1 MDQLSA
7 VPDRLATQTLE
18 AGPSAPR
25 TPSLTPAGG
34 AAYGTI
40 TATGSSDSFAS
51 LAEMIPG
58 VVYQRVVTPGGTIR
72 YTYISEGAYD
82 LFGLSPSA
90 IVEDPEALFSSYSPE
105 YRAAFRTKLIE
116 ASRSLSMWDVEASFI
131 KPDGTRRYTHA
142 IARPSLRRDGSVLWT
157 GVILDAT
164 RIKTAEAQAAHMQE
178 RTRGAIVESLSQG
191 FIMFDAEDR
200 LLIRNSHVLTL
211 FPFLGSITQPGA
223 TYAEVVRAELTLGDA
238 IAEDSSTREAAIAQ
252 RLAGHSQTHA
262 IHQYQLGPDHFI
274 MVTEHRAPDGGTTVL
289 YTDISELKRRERE
302 IHRLALHDALTGLP
316 NRLLFQDRVVEGLQ
330 LARRSGLNCAIMCL
344 DLDNFKGVNDTL
356 GHPAGDKVLTIMAA
370 RIRQCLRPNDTA
382 ARLGGDEFAIVVP
395 DIPHPSFAEA
405 LAWRILTSLA
415 EPLMVDGQSVFSG
428 ASIGITLSGTD
439 GRDGDTL
446 LRNADLALYR
456 AKSEG
461 RGAFRFFEEEMDASA
476 QRRRAL
482 QADLRRAVHSQELV
496 LHYQP
501 LVTVNT
507 GEISAFEALVRW
519 NHPTIGLI
527 PPDEFIGLAEES
539 GSILPLGEWVL
550 RRACTDA
557 MQWPGNVKVA
567 VNLSPAQFRS
577 RDLFEVIRSILT
589 ETGLAA
595 YRLQLEITESLL
607 LRDSDANLATLHR
620 LKGLGVEISMD
631 DFGTGYSS
639 LSNLRSFPFDKIK
652 IDRSFVSEMNNPGSA
667 AIINAVLCLGQ
678 DLGMQTTVEG
688 VETYEQLQSLC
699 ALGCSE
705 VQGFLYS
712 RPLANVG
719 VVDLLNNGAFPI
731 PSGSRAQLRR
741 DFQPIHTSLI
751 EG

>member
-1 MDQLSA
+1 MNQVSRVEGGSSMVAELTETD
-7 VPDRLATQTLE
+7 LE
-18 AGPSAPR
+18 AFAARPA
-25 TPSLTPAGG
+25 AGG
-34 AAYGTI
+34 AAFGTI
-40 TATGSSDSFAS
+40 TATSSSDSFAS

-58 VVYQRVVTPGGTIR
+58 VVYQRVVTPGGDIR
-72 YTYISEGAYD
+72 YTYISEGAYE
-82 LFGLSPSA
+82 LFGLSPTA
-90 IVEDPEALFSSYSPE
+90 IVNNPEALFSSYSPE

-116 ASRSLSMWDVEASFI
+116 ASRTLSMWDVEASFI

-157 GVILDAT
+157 GVVLDAT
-164 RIKTAEAQAAHMQE
+164 RIKTAEAQAAQMEE

-191 FIMFDAEDR
+191 FIMYDAQDR
-200 LLIRNSHVLTL
+200 LVIRNSHLLTL
-211 FPFLGSITQPGA
+211 YPFLASITQQGA
-223 TYAEVVRAELTLGDA
+223 QYEDVIRAELTLGDV
-238 IAEDSSTREAAIAQ
+238 IAADAPTREAAIRQ
-252 RLAGHSQTHA
+252 RIASHGQPNA
-262 IHQYQLGPDHFI
+262 IHQYQLGQDHFI
-274 MVTEHRAPDGGTTVL
+274 MVNEHRAPDGGTTVL

-302 IHRLALHDALTGLP
+302 IQRLALHDALTGLP

-330 LARRSGLNCAIMCL
+330 LSRRSGLACAVMCL

-356 GHPAGDKVLTIMAA
+356 GHPAGDRVLTVMAA
-370 RIRQCLRPNDTA
+370 RLRQCLRPNDTA

-395 DIPHPSFAEA
+395 DIPSTSFAEA
-405 LAWRILTSLA
+405 LAWRILSSVS
-415 EPLMVDGQSVFSG
+415 EPVMVDGQSVFSG
-428 ASIGITLSGTD
+428 ASIGIALSNTD
-439 GRDGDTL
+439 GRDPDTL

-461 RGAFRFFEEEMDASA
+461 RGAFRFFEEEMDAFA

-482 QADLRRAVHSQELV
+482 QADLRRAVHNHELV

-501 LVTVNT
+501 LVTVST
-507 GEISAFEALVRW
+507 GEISGFEALVRW

-539 GSILPLGEWVL
+539 GSILALGEWVL

-557 MQWPGNVKVA
+557 QQWPEHVKVA

-577 RDLFEVIRSILT
+577 RDLFEAIQQILT
-589 ETGLAA
+589 ETRLPAQ
-595 YRLQLEITESLL
+595 RLQLEITESLL
-607 LRDSDANLATLHR
+607 LRDSELNLATLHR
-620 LKGLGVEISMD
+620 LKSLGVEISMD

-652 IDRSFVSEMNNPGSA
+652 IDRSFVAEVNNPGSA
-667 AIINAVLCLGQ
+667 AIINAVLCLGH

-688 VETYEQLQSLC
+688 VETLEQLQSLC

-712 RPLANVG
+712 RPIANLSAL
-719 VVDLLNNGAFPI
+719 DLLKCGAFPV
-731 PSGSRAQLRR
+731 PSGGPAAPRR
-741 DFQPIHTSLI
+741 DFDPNSTN
-751 EG
+751 G